1 MFHPCALLF
10 FLSLCSK
17 RGIATLLTCESQDNT
32 HTHTRDLICCDDCPQ
47 HHRVYNWTRSEA
59 LLLPRNLSMDC
70 HGTRS
75 EVELAHARIEELK
88 AELEQERRMRC
99 KAESTSKALARELA
113 EERRAREAAEG
124 LGRRLEEELA
134 SRQEEVERV
143 TREIEEERRM
153 LQIAE
158 LWREERVQIKLLE
171 AKLVMEEKL
180 QQMTTTT
187 TTTTTMTTTA
197 AGQGKR
203 EGENKGGDQSQSGQH
218 GQQRREVEN
227 PHIRRGIKGFVE
239 FTKVGRTQRTAR
251 EGRVALGESNLECQR
266 AQLRILLRQRNHGGL
281 VGTSL
286 HFVT

>member
-1 MFHPCALLF
+1 MCSSFLP
-10 FLSLCSK
+10 LSLLQK
-17 RGIATLLTCESQDNT
+17 GIATLLTCESQDNT

-124 LGRRLEEELA
+124 LRRRLEEELA

-187 TTTTTMTTTA
+187 TMTTTA

-239 FTKVGRTQRTAR
+239 FPKVGRTQRPAK

>member
-1 MFHPCALLF
+1 
-10 FLSLCSK
+10 
-17 RGIATLLTCESQDNT
+17 
-32 HTHTRDLICCDDCPQ
+32 
-47 HHRVYNWTRSEA
+47 
-59 LLLPRNLSMDC
+59 MDC

-75 EVELAHARIEELK
+75 EVELELELELAHARIEELE
-88 AELEQERRMRC
+88 AELEQERRIRC

-124 LGRRLEEELA
+124 LRWRLEEELA

-187 TTTTTMTTTA
+187 TTA

-239 FTKVGRTQRTAR
+239 FPKVGRTQRAAR

-266 AQLRILLRQRNHGGL
+266 AQLRILLRHRNHAGL
-281 VGTSL
+281 DGTSL

>member
-1 MFHPCALLF
+1 SLFAPKGGLL
-10 FLSLCSK
+10 LCLPVSPK
-17 RGIATLLTCESQDNT
+17 TT
-32 HTHTRDLICCDDCPQ
+32 HTHTSDLICCDDCPQ
-47 HHRVYNWTRSEA
+47 HHRVYNWTGSEA

-75 EVELAHARIEELK
+75 EVELELELAHARIEELK

-187 TTTTTMTTTA
+187 TTTTTTA

-239 FTKVGRTQRTAR
+239 FPKVGRTQRPAK

>member
-1 MFHPCALLF
+1 
-10 FLSLCSK
+10 
-17 RGIATLLTCESQDNT
+17 
-32 HTHTRDLICCDDCPQ
+32 
-47 HHRVYNWTRSEA
+47 
-59 LLLPRNLSMDC
+59 MDC

-75 EVELAHARIEELK
+75 ELELAHARIEELK
-88 AELEQERRMRC
+88 AEVEQERRMRC

-124 LGRRLEEELA
+124 LRRRMEAELA
-134 SRQEEVERV
+134 SGQEEVERV
-143 TREIEEERRM
+143 MREIEEERRM

-187 TTTTTMTTTA
+187 TTTA

-203 EGENKGGDQSQSGQH
+203 EGENKVCSHGQSGQH

-239 FTKVGRTQRTAR
+239 FPKVGRTQRPAR
-251 EGRVALGESNLECQR
+251 EGRVASGESNLECQR
-266 AQLRILLRQRNHGGL
+266 AQLRILLRHRNHGGL
-281 VGTSL
+281 VGTPL
-286 HFVT
+286 NFVT